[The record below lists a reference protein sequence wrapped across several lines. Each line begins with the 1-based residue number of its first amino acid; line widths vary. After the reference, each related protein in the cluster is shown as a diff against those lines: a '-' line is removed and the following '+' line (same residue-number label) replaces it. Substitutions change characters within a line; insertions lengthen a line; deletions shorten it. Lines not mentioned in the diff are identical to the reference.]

1 MVSSDSS
8 CSMSSTS
15 CFVSATSG
23 FYNGQPA
30 PSRLGQNADGEPQAP
45 ADRIRLAC
53 GGAFRPMT
61 LPAPISM
68 SPMSDATLS
77 VELGHVFVTGDVL
90 KSGMGEESALAV
102 DLGITNNGREPF
114 TLSAGSMSCWMEL
127 SPNLPG

>member
-1 MVSSDSS
+1 MPTVNLRLPQIA
-8 CSMSSTS
+8 
-15 CFVSATSG
+15 FVSLAA
-23 FYNGQPA
+23 FA
-30 PSRLGQNADGEPQAP
+30 P
-45 ADRIRLAC
+45 LAC

-127 SPNLPG
+127 SPTSRARRGRSRPRAAAKATFKARISTT